1 MKTIHAHTL
10 TNSAVTAIGQWVSA
24 DVKAVVTRTKAIDS
38 VYADGIRAA
47 DCIAPAKD
55 ADRTLY
61 DHLRAAI
68 VTGFPAD
75 VRKLLALDKA
85 VMKGKDAATK
95 ETRRTWQQQIGS
107 KLKDLKAALERRE
120 KAEAEAAMTDE
131 EKAEAAAEQ
140 AASASDSARLLRDV
154 TAWINRLE
162 KADATEL
169 PVVDCLKHLKALA
182 GIASASMPA

>member
-1 MKTIHAHTL
+1 MNAHTL

-24 DVKAVVTRTKAIDS
+24 DVKAVITRTKAIDL
-38 VYADGIRAA
+38 VFADGIRAA
-47 DCIAPAKD
+47 DCVAPEKG

-75 VRKLLALDKA
+75 VRKLLTLDKA

-95 ETRRTWQQQIGS
+95 ESRRTWQQQIGS
-107 KLKDLKAALERRE
+107 KLKDLRAALERRE
-120 KAEAEAAMTDE
+120 TAEAEAAMTDD
-131 EKAEAAAEQ
+131 EKAEAAAAE
-140 AASASDSARLLRDV
+140 AASASDSAKLLRDA

-162 KADATEL
+162 KATATEL
-169 PVVDCLKHLKALA
+169 PVVDCLKLLKQLA
-182 GIASASMPA
+182 GIASAHLPS

>member
-1 MKTIHAHTL
+1 MKTIHAL
-10 TNSAVTAIGQWVSA
+10 TNTTVTAIGQWVAA
-24 DVKAVVTRTKAIDS
+24 DTKVALARTKAIDS
-38 VYADGIRAA
+38 LFADGIRSA

-75 VRKLLALDKA
+75 IRKLLSLDKA
-85 VMKGKDAATK
+85 VMKGKDEATK
-95 ETRRTWQQQIGS
+95 ALRRNWQQQIGS
-107 KLKDLKAALERRE
+107 KLKDLKVALERRE
-120 KAEAEAAMTDE
+120 TAEAEANMTDE
-131 EKAEAAAEQ
+131 ERAEQAAEQ
-140 AASASDSARLLRDV
+140 AASASDSAKLLRDV

-162 KADATEL
+162 KAESTEL

>member
-1 MKTIHAHTL
+1 MNAHSL
-10 TNSAVTAIGQWVSA
+10 TNAAVTAIGNWVAA
-24 DVKAVVTRTKAIDS
+24 DAKAVITRTKAIDL
-38 VYADGIRAA
+38 VFADGIRAA
-47 DCIAPAKD
+47 DCVAPEKG

-68 VTGFPAD
+68 VTGFAAD
-75 VRKLLALDKA
+75 VRKLLATDKA
-85 VMKGKDAATK
+85 VIKGWAKDDPRK

-107 KLKDLKAALERRE
+107 KLKDLRAALERRE
-120 KAEAEAAMTDE
+120 KAEAEAAMTEE

-140 AASASDSARLLRDV
+140 AASASDSAKLLRDV

-169 PVVDCLKHLKALA
+169 PVVDCLKLLKQLA
-182 GIASASMPA
+182 GIASAHLPS